1 MNRRSDETFDNR
13 NAYAQKQIADV
24 RANLYFRRYIIKNK
38 QNLNGDLF
46 SNEYFV
52 LNVLYI
58 SANYLYFSILEVAIF
73 SSCRKNL
80 YGARICR
87 NNSAISK
94 RKHGAAKFCLRKVL
108 NRLPFF
114 TRVITICYNPISLL
128 SLSLSHS
135 LVLALCH
142 NVLQESC
149 MRFTIHGYYVQKRF
163 FHPSYIFCF
172 LSFFFFFLFFA
183 KQLKEHLVSR
193 AIIRSDGDGLSREIE
208 PPLLL
213 NDRV

>member
-1 MNRRSDETFDNR
+1 MNCRSDETFDNR

-24 RANLYFRRYIIKNK
+24 RANLYFCRYIIKNK

-46 SNEYFV
+46 S
-52 LNVLYI
+52 
-58 SANYLYFSILEVAIF
+58 ANYLYFSILEISIF

-80 YGARICR
+80 YRARICR
-87 NNSAISK
+87 NHSAISK
-94 RKHGAAKFCLRKVL
+94 RKHGAAKFCLLKVL

-114 TRVITICYNPISLL
+114 TRVITICYNPNLSFSLL

-149 MRFTIHGYYVQKRF
+149 MRLQFTVTMYRNDF
-163 FHPSYIFCF
+163 FILLIFFVFC
-172 LSFFFFFLFFA
+172 LFFFLFLFFA

-208 PPLLL
+208 PPLPL